1 MLLTMVSHAD
11 SEFTV
16 EGQMYIEQLHTA
28 DLHVHTTI
36 SDGHSSPEE
45 VIAFTLAHTSVTMIA
60 ITDHDQIHGAKR
72 AAVAAAG
79 TRLQVIIGEEI
90 SSRDGHILA
99 YFIHERIAP
108 GMSTRDTIRAIHEQ
122 GGLAVCAHPY
132 DWMVRS
138 CGRAGLLRRASGPD
152 AEWQFDA
159 IETLNASLRPRA
171 ANTQAAAAASLL
183 GLPMVGG
190 SDSHCVTTIGYGY
203 TNFVGT
209 TPDDLHAAIAQHRTT
224 AAGRHWSWGDMAE
237 AGAKLLTRTLN
248 PWAVRA

>member
-1 MLLTMVSHAD
+1 
-11 SEFTV
+11 
-16 EGQMYIEQLHTA
+16 MYTDQVQTA

-36 SDGHSSPEE
+36 SDGHASPED
-45 VIAFTLAHTSVTMIA
+45 VIAYTLAQTSVTMIA

-72 AAVAAAG
+72 AADAAAG
-79 TRLQVIIGEEI
+79 TRLQVIIGEEV

-99 YFIHERIAP
+99 YFIEERIAP

-138 CGRAGLLRRASGPD
+138 CGRAGLLRRAAGHDP
-152 AEWQFDA
+152 EWQFDA

-171 ANTQAAAAASLL
+171 ANTQAAAAATLL
-183 GLPMVGG
+183 GLPVVGG

-203 TNFVGT
+203 TTFVGS
-209 TPDDLHAAIAQHRTT
+209 TPADLRVALVQHRTT
-224 AAGRHWSWGDMAE
+224 VAGKHWSWGDMAE
-237 AGAKLLTRTLN
+237 AGAKLLTRTIN
-248 PWAVRA
+248 PWAVRV